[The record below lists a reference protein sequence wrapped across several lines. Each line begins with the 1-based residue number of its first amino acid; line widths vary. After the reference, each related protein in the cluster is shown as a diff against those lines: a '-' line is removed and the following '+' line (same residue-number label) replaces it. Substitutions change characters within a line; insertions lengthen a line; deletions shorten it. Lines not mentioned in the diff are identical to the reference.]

1 MSQELT
7 EGQLREVI
15 SLRSQRDAAF
25 RTSLLSDPKAAVE
38 RLLGQSLPSNL
49 AVSVLEDTDRRIH
62 LVIPP
67 AVSDEL
73 SDDQLEMVAGG
84 FLDATGT
91 GSSVL
96 GDGIFCV
103 GGGLINSKMEVNL

>member
-1 MSQELT
+1 MKFTHYTNVRPTPTQPDAVRSIPREELT
-7 EGQLREVI
+7 E
-15 SLRSQRDAAF
+15 
-25 RTSLLSDPKAAVE
+25 
-38 RLLGQSLPSNL
+38 
-49 AVSVLEDTDRRIH
+49 
-62 LVIPP
+62 
-67 AVSDEL
+67 
-73 SDDQLEMVAGG
+73 DQLEKVAGG